1 MKGQE
6 LKTWRNSCWVYLFFV
21 YFLFPTEEEHLES
34 RSEGVRPGEEILGVP
49 LTPMEPQHAHT
60 QTHTSP
66 HIFSETLAATTAHT
80 LILTHTRACTHTHA
94 DTIEVSGVLAGPV
107 GGWGDFFFFSF
118 CFFNLFISC
127 LFLVNWGTLGTG
139 VGDGCN
145 TSTALLRALAHHC
158 ISDDTVDIY
167 WVCRSHSCPLWTEAA
182 TKEWCQDNNSQ
193 KSSY

>member
-1 MKGQE
+1 MLSLFIFCLISFPHRGRASWIPKRRSSSRG
-6 LKTWRNSCWVYLFFV
+6 RN
-21 YFLFPTEEEHLES
+21 T
-34 RSEGVRPGEEILGVP
+34 RSPPHPHGASTRTHTNTHQSSHILRDSGG
-49 LTPMEPQHAHT
+49 HDRAHT
-60 QTHTSP
+60 DSY
-66 HIFSETLAATTAHT
+66 
-80 LILTHTRACTHTHA
+80 THTRACTHTHA